1 MAKKTIIKNILLF
14 TFWTAIGAGTIV
26 LLVAAI
32 QKKDANKC
40 TGVDINIKGVSNNF
54 FVDKTDILQTINAV
68 MGGKLVG
75 QTTGSFDLKAMES
88 ALQKNI
94 WVKNAQLFFDNN
106 EKLQVN
112 VLEREPVARVFTT
125 TGTTFYV
132 DSSSAMLPLS
142 DKFSARLPVFT
153 GFPSDKKVLLKADSN
168 LLKDILTISMAIQ
181 EDSFH
186 MAMIEQVDITPARSF
201 EMVPKFGNTTIVFG
215 DAKNAKEKLEKLRIF
230 YKEIVVKAGWNK
242 YSEINVQYINQ
253 VVAKRKGADEVK
265 ADSLHTLQIM
275 QTIAENAERMASD
288 SLSTIMQDNERNT
301 TNNSIIQ
308 ESIERDDNN
317 NSTNTNEEP
326 QPQGGNSNEKPT
338 SINPAPATIS
348 KPGATNEPKPAIVTK
363 KTGTVKQPVNNEKP
377 KPVETKTGTVK
388 QLVNNEKPKPVETKT
403 PKMVMPKATPKKTG
417 GTKPVNEY

>member
-1 MAKKTIIKNILLF
+1 
-14 TFWTAIGAGTIV
+14 
-26 LLVAAI
+26 
-32 QKKDANKC
+32 
-40 TGVDINIKGVSNNF
+40 
-54 FVDKTDILQTINAV
+54 
-68 MGGKLVG
+68 
-75 QTTGSFDLKAMES
+75 MES

-125 TGTTFYV
+125 MGTTFYV
-132 DSSSAMLPLS
+132 DSSRAMLPLS

-186 MAMIEQVDITPARSF
+186 MAMIEQVDITPERSF
-201 EMVPKFGNTTIVFG
+201 EMVPKFGNTIIVFG

-230 YKEIVVKAGWNK
+230 YKEVMVKAGWNK
-242 YSEINVQYINQ
+242 YSEINVQYLNQ
-253 VVAKRKGADEVK
+253 VVAKRKGADEFK

-275 QTIAENAERMASD
+275 QAIAENAERMASD

-317 NSTNTNEEP
+317 STTNTNEEP
-326 QPQGGNSNEKPT
+326 QPQGVNSNEKPT
-338 SINPAPATIS
+338 SINPAPVTIS
-348 KPGATNEPKPAIVTK
+348 KPGATVGTKPAAVAKKPGTVKQPVNIEKPKPAET

-377 KPVETKTGTVK
+377 KPVETKT
-388 QLVNNEKPKPVETKT
+388 PKL
-403 PKMVMPKATPKKTG
+403 VMPKAIPKNTG
-417 GTKPVNEY
+417 ERSLLMSTRGPGPKGRCGKCKII